1 MDLSGLAPRAD
12 LLAVALAL
20 DLLLGDPAY
29 RWHPVRLIGGS
40 LARVE
45 RALRAAGADGRAGGC
60 TLFVVLAAAW
70 GGASAAVIVV
80 AGGLHAAAGGALHLL
95 LLYSL
100 LALGDLLAHAG
111 AVDGAAAAGDLEGA
125 RSAAARLVG
134 RDTDR
139 MDLAAC
145 RRGAIESLG
154 ESLVDG
160 VVSPIFWYCV
170 AGVPGIVVFK
180 VVSTMDSMVGYK
192 TERYRDFG
200 WCGARLDDL
209 LNLLPARASWLLV
222 AVAASVVPDASARE
236 ALRCGWRQHA
246 IVPGPNAGWSEA
258 ALAGAIRR
266 RLAGPIWS
274 GGRLV
279 TDGWIGDP
287 DAAPGGS
294 ANDYVRARRT
304 TILAAGLA
312 AALAVGVLQ
321 PAGSAP
327 IRRAEDRYGINMG
340 EPMDQERA
348 LYGPRF
354 CMD

>member
-12 LLAVALAL
+12 LLALALAL
-20 DLLLGDPAY
+20 DLLLGDPVY

-45 RALRAAGADGRAGGC
+45 GALRAAGADGRAGGC
-60 TLFVVLAAAW
+60 ILFVVLAAAW
-70 GGASAAVIVV
+70 GGGSAAVVAG
-80 AGGLHAAAGGALHLL
+80 AGGLHAAAAGAVHLL

-100 LALGDLLAHAG
+100 LALGDLLAHAE
-111 AVDGAAAAGDLEGA
+111 AVVAAATAGDLAAA
-125 RSAAARLVG
+125 RAAAARLVG
-134 RDTDR
+134 RDPYR

-145 RRGAIESLG
+145 RRSAIESLG

-180 VVSTMDSMVGYK
+180 VVSTMDSMVGYR
-192 TERYRDFG
+192 TDRYREFG

-222 AVAASVVPDASARE
+222 AVAAVVVPGASGGE
-236 ALRCGWRQHA
+236 ALRWGWRQHA

-279 TDGWIGDP
+279 TDVWIGDP
-287 DAAPGGS
+287 GAVIGGS
-294 ANDYVRARRT
+294 AADYRRARW
-304 TILAAGLA
+304 IVLAAAGLAAGLA
-312 AALAVGVLQ
+312 IGVLL
-321 PAGSAP
+321 AAW
-327 IRRAEDRYGINMG
+327 
-340 EPMDQERA
+340 
-348 LYGPRF
+348 
-354 CMD
+354 